1 MAFPWIFAFWLGPGL
16 FWSRSGLR
24 AGRLGRCGPLPLDFC
39 FQPFGLSRPQGLCPI
54 SPAGS
59 VGAER
64 CPPGTSAPRRGVLR
78 ASGTRPG
85 PTGAEAETL
94 TENSPL
100 DYFPIFLRL
109 PKATKVVGR
118 CPTPCQLSF
127 EKAGQRTSSASAP
140 AALRRR
146 SQRNHRRGRALTSRS
161 SASVSSPPQGANR
174 LGCNP
179 RGRALTSRS
188 SASVSSPLHGAN
200 CSVRARTLVARSPHR
215 ADRAKVLFVV
225 LVLPN

>member
-1 MAFPWIFAFWLGPGL
+1 MRQRAAHAFAG
-16 FWSRSGLR
+16 R
-24 AGRLGRCGPLPLDFC
+24 AGWLAEVLVASSMP
-39 FQPFGLSRPQGLCPI
+39 SRN
-54 SPAGS
+54 
-59 VGAER
+59 
-64 CPPGTSAPRRGVLR
+64 PRRGF
-78 ASGTRPG
+78 
-85 PTGAEAETL
+85 L

-109 PKATKVVGR
+109 PRATKVVGR
-118 CPTPCQLSF
+118 RPTPCQLSF

-161 SASVSSPPQGANR
+161 GAAFSRRPVARIARGATPADVLSPLDQARRFAAAPGRESPGVQPPARTCFFLSIRRGVSPP
-174 LGCNP
+174 P
-179 RGRALTSRS
+179 
-188 SASVSSPLHGAN
+188 PGAN